1 MAVPSPLMGQTLSHC
16 RVVAKLGGDGMGVY
30 KAEGT
35 RFGGSLALNSL
46 PPEVV
51 HDPPALQRF
60 RCEAQAASA
69 SKQSTAALLGAK
81 NLGNDET

>member
-1 MAVPSPLMGQTLSHC
+1 MGQTISHY

-30 KAEGT
+30 KAEDT
-35 RFGGSLALNSL
+35 CFGGFMALNFL

-60 RCEAQAASA
+60 RREAPAASA
-69 SKQSTAALLGAK
+69 SKQSTAAVVGAN